1 MFFHPGENCWQVTDA
16 KRIAFLIDGESYF
29 RALAD
34 ACEAAQ
40 KTIHII
46 GWDIDSRIRLRRG
59 DNDRQE
65 NLQQFIERLA
75 QEKPDLNIYILEW
88 DFAMLYSMERE
99 LWPRLSLD
107 WQTHE
112 RIHFELD
119 DCHPV
124 GASHHQK
131 IVVIDDRVA
140 FVGGLD
146 LASCRWDTPEH
157 RPEDPERTDNGT
169 AYGPFHDVQMMVDG
183 DAAEQLGV
191 LARGRW
197 ERATGERVSA
207 LYGADPAAWPER
219 ITPDLENA
227 GLAILLTQPAYDGR
241 PEVREIEQ
249 FYVEAI
255 GQAARFIYLENQYLT
270 SHVIGTALE
279 KSLEKPHGPEIVIVL
294 PKACFG
300 WLERETMGAMRQ
312 RLLKRLYEADHQHRL
327 KVCYPDRKDLGSAI
341 INVHS
346 KILIIDDTIL
356 TIGSANLNNRSMGF
370 DSECNLALSAENQA
384 HAAEAITSLRNRL
397 LAEHLG
403 CEPEK
408 IGRKFQ
414 ESGSLLSAIA
424 AVAQPG
430 RSLKDL
436 PEIGDTLLPEN
447 LSPDVLIDPER
458 PLDLEDL
465 FEYFD
470 IDTGEQQKPTTLGQK
485 AWRFAALIAVSLLL
499 VMLWH
504 WSPLK
509 QWLILDNL
517 LGAAGALRESSWTV
531 PLVLAIYLLGS
542 CLMFPITLLIL
553 ATALSFDPY
562 LGFALAFFGCLL
574 GGLASYLLGRWLGR
588 DVVRKLAGEKMN
600 RLSRKLARRG
610 WLAMALIRIVPIAPF
625 TLVNLVAGS
634 THISVRSFL
643 IGTAIG
649 MGPGIMGIMLFQ
661 GGLKQALHEPSWE
674 TVTLAVGTLI
684 GVGLLLFL
692 GKRWLTTRQDK
703 ENNG

>member
-1 MFFHPGENCWQVTDA
+1 MLFLPGENCWQVTDA

-46 GWDIDSRIRLRRG
+46 GWDIDSRIRLRRNG
-59 DNDRQE
+59 NDRQE
-65 NLQQFIERLA
+65 SLQQFLERLA
-75 QEKPDLNIYILEW
+75 QEKSDLHIYILEW
-88 DFAMLYSMERE
+88 DFAMFYSLERE

-119 DCHPV
+119 DSHPL

-157 RPEDPERTDNGT
+157 RPDHPERTDNGT
-169 AYGPFHDVQMMVDG
+169 PYGPFHDVQIMVDG
-183 DAAEQLGV
+183 DAAEKLGV
-191 LARGRW
+191 LARDRW
-197 ERATGERVSA
+197 ERATGERLSTV
-207 LYGADPAAWPER
+207 YGADPALWPEQ
-219 ITPDLENA
+219 ITPDLENV
-227 GLAILLTQPAYDGR
+227 GLAILRTEPAYDGR

-270 SHVIGTALE
+270 SHVIGTALV
-279 KSLEKPHGPEIVIVL
+279 KSLEKPHGPEILIVL
-294 PKACFG
+294 PNTCFG
-300 WLERETMGAMRQ
+300 WLERETIGAMRQ
-312 RLLKRLYEADHQHRL
+312 RLLQRLYEADQQHRL
-327 KVCYPDRKDLGSAI
+327 KVCYPDRKDLGSAV

-346 KILIIDDTIL
+346 KILIIDDAIL

-384 HAAEAITSLRNRL
+384 HAAKAIASLRNRL
-397 LAEHLG
+397 IAEHLG
-403 CEPEK
+403 VNPEK

-424 AVAQPG
+424 AVAQQG

-436 PEIGDTLLPEN
+436 PVIENTFLPEY
-447 LSPDVLIDPER
+447 LSTDVLVDPER

-465 FEYFD
+465 FEYLD
-470 IDTGEQQKPTTLGQK
+470 IGTREQQEPPTLEHK
-485 AWRFAALIAVSLLL
+485 AWRFAAFIAVALLL

-517 LGAAGALRESSWTV
+517 LDAASVLRESSWTV

-553 ATALSFDPY
+553 ATALSFGPY
-562 LGFALAFFGCLL
+562 LGFALAFFGSLL

-588 DVVRKLAGEKMN
+588 DVVRKLVGEKMN
-600 RLSRKLARRG
+600 HLSLKLARRG
-610 WLAMALIRIVPIAPF
+610 WLAIALIRIVPIAPF
-625 TLVNLVAGS
+625 TLINLVAGS
-634 THISVRSFL
+634 TQISVLSFL
-643 IGTAIG
+643 VGTAIG
-649 MGPGIMGIMLFQ
+649 MGPGIMAIMVFE
-661 GGLKQALHEPSWE
+661 GGLEQALHEPSWE
-674 TVTLAVGTLI
+674 TLTLTVGILI
-684 GVGLLLFL
+684 GAGLLLFL
-692 GKRWLTTRQDK
+692 GKRWLTMRQNR

>member
-1 MFFHPGENCWQVTDA
+1 MLFLPGENCWQVTDA

-46 GWDIDSRIRLRRG
+46 GWDIDSRIRLRRNG
-59 DNDRQE
+59 NDRQE
-65 NLQQFIERLA
+65 SLQQFLERLA
-75 QEKPDLNIYILEW
+75 QEKSDLHIYILEW
-88 DFAMLYSMERE
+88 DFAMFYSLERE

-119 DCHPV
+119 DSHPL

-146 LASCRWDTPEH
+146 LASCRWDTQEH
-157 RPEDPERTDNGT
+157 RPDHPERTDNGT
-169 AYGPFHDVQMMVDG
+169 PYGPFHDVQIMVDG
-183 DAAEQLGV
+183 DAAEKLGV
-191 LARGRW
+191 LARDRW
-197 ERATGERVSA
+197 ERATGERLSTV
-207 LYGADPAAWPER
+207 YGADPALWPEQ
-219 ITPDLENA
+219 ITPDLENV
-227 GLAILLTQPAYDGR
+227 GLAILRTEPAYDGR

-270 SHVIGTALE
+270 SHVIGTALV
-279 KSLEKPHGPEIVIVL
+279 KSLEKPHGPEILIVL
-294 PKACFG
+294 PNTCFG
-300 WLERETMGAMRQ
+300 WLERETIGAMRQ
-312 RLLKRLYEADHQHRL
+312 RLLQRLYEADQQHRL
-327 KVCYPDRKDLGSAI
+327 KVCYPDRKDLGSAV

-346 KILIIDDTIL
+346 KILIIDDAIL

-384 HAAEAITSLRNRL
+384 HAAKAIASLRNRL
-397 LAEHLG
+397 IAEHLG
-403 CEPEK
+403 VNPEK

-424 AVAQPG
+424 AVAQQG

-436 PEIGDTLLPEN
+436 PVIENTFLPEY
-447 LSPDVLIDPER
+447 LSTDVLVDPER

-465 FEYFD
+465 FEYLD
-470 IDTGEQQKPTTLGQK
+470 IGTREQQEPPTLEHK
-485 AWRFAALIAVSLLL
+485 AWRFAAFIAVALLL

-517 LGAAGALRESSWTV
+517 LDAASVLRESSWTV

-553 ATALSFDPY
+553 ATALSFGPY
-562 LGFALAFFGCLL
+562 LGFALAFFGSLL

-588 DVVRKLAGEKMN
+588 DVVRKLVGEKMN
-600 RLSRKLARRG
+600 HLSLKLARRG
-610 WLAMALIRIVPIAPF
+610 WLAIALIRIVPIAPF
-625 TLVNLVAGS
+625 TLINLVAGS
-634 THISVRSFL
+634 TQISVLSFL
-643 IGTAIG
+643 VGTAIG
-649 MGPGIMGIMLFQ
+649 MGPGIMAIMVFE
-661 GGLKQALHEPSWE
+661 GGLEQALHEPSWE
-674 TVTLAVGTLI
+674 TLTLTVGILI
-684 GVGLLLFL
+684 GAGLLLFL
-692 GKRWLTTRQDK
+692 GKRWLTMRQNR